1 MVRKW
6 AVCLLAALLALCLTA
21 CGSGGGDAFTVQ
33 VICESPDI
41 YQIFYTYYL
50 GDEALGMGGMADL
63 EGGEITPDSDLSLTF
78 PPRILPT
85 GRTSPSLPWTS
96 PPTARGIPAR
106 SPPRTR
112 WPSPPSTE
120 KPTLSYFQATRPP
133 AFRPSSNPEGSKNQA
148 PRPGIWPGR
157 CSVLPAHQRFHAM
170 FISTFPSMPGTEP
183 LLVYCHMS

>member
-50 GDEALGMGGMADL
+50 GDEALGMGGMVDL

-78 PPRILPT
+78 PASYFADGADLSQFAVDFSPY
-85 GRTSPSLPWTS
+85 GEGDTSEIAT
-96 PPTARGIPAR
+96 TDKVAIPAVYGETYTVVF
-106 SPPRTR
+106 SGDEA
-112 WPSPPSTE
+112 SG
-120 KPTLSYFQATRPP
+120 FQA
-133 AFRPSSNPEGSKNQA
+133 
-148 PRPGIWPGR
+148 
-157 CSVLPAHQRFHAM
+157 VLQ
-170 FISTFPSMPGTEP
+170 S
-183 LLVYCHMS
+183 

>member
-1 MVRKW
+1 M
-6 AVCLLAALLALCLTA
+6 LALCLTA
-21 CGSGGGDAFTVQ
+21 CGQAAGGDAFTVQ

-78 PPRILPT
+78 PASYFADGADLSQFT
-85 GRTSPSLPWTS
+85 MDFSPYGE
-96 PPTARGIPAR
+96 GIPAR